1 MDGLGWCIYHEIR
14 EEIMDEV
21 KNEVRESMESEVRE
35 KVKDEVR
42 AEVKDEVRAEV
53 KDEVRAEVKDE
64 VRDETR
70 EDAIQAVILDYV
82 EDELPMER
90 ILIKLQKVFGLTE
103 EKSALY
109 FQKFAAKA

>member
-14 EEIMDEV
+14 EELMDEV
-21 KNEVRESMESEVRE
+21 RAE
-35 KVKDEVR
+35 VKDEVR